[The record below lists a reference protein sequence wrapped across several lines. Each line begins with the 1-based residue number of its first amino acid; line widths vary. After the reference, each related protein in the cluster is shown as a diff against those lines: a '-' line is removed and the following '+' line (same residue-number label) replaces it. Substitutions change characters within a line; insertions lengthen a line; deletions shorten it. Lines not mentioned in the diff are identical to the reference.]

1 MPFKGERLR
10 SRRIELG
17 LTQDELADRLN
28 TTQNRVWLFEAGKSE
43 PSADMLVRLAKV
55 LDVSTDYLLGL
66 VDAPDETYPTALET
80 PLSEFQHK
88 CWQALRTDDLPT
100 LLELIAQ
107 ALRTQ
112 CLRSGD

>member
-17 LTQDELADRLN
+17 LTQEELAARLE
-28 TTQNRVWLFEAGKSE
+28 TVQSQVWRFEAGRGE
-43 PSADMLVRLAKV
+43 PSADMLVRMAAV
-55 LDVSTDYLLGL
+55 LHVSADYLLGL